1 MSFVTWNLP
10 TGRSADS
17 SLLYV
22 ERMKHYRFSVFNYLK
37 NGQRVIPTIQTCRHI
52 IESYDKF
59 GLEVAISNGSYQ
71 IINDED
77 IVGNYAVDTSK

>member
-1 MSFVTWNLP
+1 MSFVTWKLP

-17 SLLYV
+17 SLLCV
-22 ERMKHYRFSVFNYLK
+22 ERMKHYRYSVFNYLK
-37 NGQRVIPTIQTCRHI
+37 NGQRVVPTIQTCRHI
-52 IESYDKF
+52 IDSYDKF

-77 IVGNYAVDTSK
+77 IVGNYAVDTSR